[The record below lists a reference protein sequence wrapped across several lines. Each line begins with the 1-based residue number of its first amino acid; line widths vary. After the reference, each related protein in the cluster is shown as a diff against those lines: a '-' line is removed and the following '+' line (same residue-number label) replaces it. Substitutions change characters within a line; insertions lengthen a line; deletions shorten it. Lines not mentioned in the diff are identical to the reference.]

1 MLERSRTAET
11 VEATNRDLVNKV
23 RSKDRE
29 LKDVQART
37 NQDLSDLTRQ
47 LQGLQSDL
55 NKKDYELQV
64 NGWDCT
70 V

>member
-64 NGWDCT
+64 NGQ
-70 V
+70 